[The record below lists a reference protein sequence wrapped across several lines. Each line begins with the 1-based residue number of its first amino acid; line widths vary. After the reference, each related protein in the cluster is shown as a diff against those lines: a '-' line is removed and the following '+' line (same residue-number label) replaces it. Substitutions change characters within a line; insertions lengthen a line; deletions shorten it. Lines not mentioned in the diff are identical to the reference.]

1 VQMYLPPHRVFMAFL
16 DQGLV
21 QLLRRCG
28 VVLWEEGVEVVYY
41 VGLELG
47 GHDERGSD
55 LEWK

>member
-1 VQMYLPPHRVFMAFL
+1 MYLPPHRVFMAFL